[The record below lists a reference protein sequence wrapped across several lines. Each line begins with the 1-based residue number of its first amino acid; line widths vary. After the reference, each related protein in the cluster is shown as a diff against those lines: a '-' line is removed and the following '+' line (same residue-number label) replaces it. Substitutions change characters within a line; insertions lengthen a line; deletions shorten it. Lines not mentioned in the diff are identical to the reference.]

1 MSRER
6 ILVVDDEPGVR
17 SALRAIL
24 GDEGFDV
31 VTAAS
36 GEEGLVA
43 LGREPFDAVLIDVWL
58 PGIDGL
64 ETLTQLRDRRVDAEV
79 VMISGHGTID
89 TAVRATK
96 LGAFDF
102 VEKPLSLEKTIL
114 VLRNALRQR
123 HLEQR
128 NRRLL
133 AQLSRDVEILG
144 RSVAAERLR
153 ADLVA
158 ASGTDAPVL
167 LCGER
172 GTGRETVARG
182 IHAASRRA
190 SEAFVS
196 VPCAALGAW
205 AATQALFGGP
215 NDPGRI
221 HLAMG
226 GTLFLAE
233 VDRLDGPLQ
242 ERLAAWLGRRD
253 SDSPDVRLIASE
265 GADGGSPSPS
275 LGQRLAVV
283 RIVVPPL
290 RERRED
296 ILLLAERMMADLAR
310 EYGKPGKRLSPECL
324 AALTA
329 HPWPGNLRELRN
341 LIEGLLL
348 TVVGEAIEAADLPEE
363 LGGSRG
369 PVADLYGEFGSL
381 AQGMEAFER
390 YYLRRILREEGG
402 NVATAARRLGLDPA
416 SLEARARA
424 LRL

>member
-17 SALRAIL
+17 SALGAIL
-24 GDEGFDV
+24 RDEGFDV

-36 GEEGLVA
+36 GEEGLEA
-43 LGREPFDAVLIDVWL
+43 MGRGAFDAVLLDVWL

-64 ETLTQLRDRRVDAEV
+64 ETLTQLRDRRVDAEI
-79 VMISGHGTID
+79 VMISGHGTIE

-128 NRRLL
+128 NRRLM
-133 AQLSRDVEILG
+133 AQLSRDIEILG
-144 RSVAAERLR
+144 RSLAAERLR
-153 ADLVA
+153 DDLA
-158 ASGTDAPVL
+158 GASGSDAPVL

-172 GTGRETVARG
+172 GTGRESVARG
-182 IHAASRRA
+182 IHIMSRR
-190 SEAFVS
+190 SGEAFVS
-196 VPCAALGAW
+196 VPCAALGAS
-205 AATQALFGGP
+205 AAAQVLFGGP

-226 GTLFLAE
+226 GSLFLEE
-233 VDRLDGPLQ
+233 VDRLDSALQ
-242 ERLAAWLGRRD
+242 ERLAAFLGQRG
-253 SDSPDVRLIASE
+253 SDAPDVRLLASVGLE
-265 GADGGSPSPS
+265 GGSLSPWLS
-275 LGQRLAVV
+275 QHLAVV
-283 RIVVPPL
+283 KIVVPPL

-296 ILLLAERMMADLAR
+296 IPLLAERMMADLAR
-310 EYGKPGKRLSPECL
+310 EYGKRGKGLSSGCL
-324 AALTA
+324 VALTA
-329 HPWPGNLRELRN
+329 HSWPGNLRELRN

-348 TVVGEAIEAADLPEE
+348 TVAGETIEEVDLPEE
-363 LGGSRG
+363 LGGSQG
-369 PVADLYGEFGSL
+369 PVADLYGDFESL
-381 AQGMEAFER
+381 AHGIQAFEL

-402 NVATAARRLGLDPA
+402 NLLTAARRLGLDPA
-416 SLEARARA
+416 SLEARAKT